1 LFDVAG
7 VDATEAFEDVGH
19 SEEARALLKDM
30 FVGDLE
36 GVSRKKKN
44 SGASPDPNCSP
55 CPTITMRRRRIR

>member
-36 GVSRKKKN
+36 GVSRKKKTPEQ
-44 SGASPDPNCSP
+44 A
-55 CPTITMRRRRIR
+55 RIRTVHHAPPSP